1 GLDRG
6 RKRARRTRPGALRAR
21 LLLGA
26 ARLGAHRHR
35 RGRARREGGR
45 GARDGQ
51 GLQDA
56 HRAGGP
62 RGAPG
67 DRGVAPRARHDRE
80 GRRERDVRGPHG
92 KTRRAARGAAAHQA
106 LGGARRNRGRRASAH
121 AAPFVRL
128 ARAAVLGR
136 PARGAGDAR
145 PREHRL
151 HPGLHAPRLPAPRQG
166 VRRGASAGATPQGLS
181 RARKRPARGPAFER
195 PCGGRH
201 AGDRPHR
208 RPRQRQDDAPQRDAR
223 RPALRGYGR
232 ARERM
237 GRDRDRP
244 RAGTLRER
252 YFERASGAVPPF
264 RRVVIETT
272 GLADPAPLLA
282 TLIEMPAVATRY
294 SLAGVVTTVDAEHGM
309 ATLDAHPEALKQ
321 AAMADRLVITK
332 VDRAD
337 RATVAALE
345 ERLRGLNPGAALL
358 AKGRE
363 APDPALLLE
372 AGLYRGEGRIA
383 DPRGWLNAGAY
394 RRVGAPDAPRHDPRI
409 VSFAWSGEEP
419 FGIDDLETALETITG
434 LLGARLLRLKGLANV
449 RGETG
454 PIAVHAV
461 QHTLYPP
468 ARLSAWPDEDRR
480 TRLVFIGRD
489 LE

>member
-1 GLDRG
+1 MSAITPVTVLTGFLGSGKTTLANALLADPRYAG
-6 RKRARRTRPGALRAR
+6 TAVIVNEWGEIPIDHHLVRRASENVVVLPSGCICCRVAGELLGALR
-21 LLLGA
+21 
-26 ARLGAHRHR
+26 
-35 RGRARREGGR
+35 E
-45 GARDGQ
+45 
-51 GLQDA
+51 
-56 HRAGGP
+56 
-62 RGAPG
+62 
-67 DRGVAPRARHDRE
+67 
-80 GRRERDVRGPHG
+80 
-92 KTRRAARGAAAHQA
+92 
-106 LGGARRNRGRRASAH
+106 
-121 AAPFVRL
+121 
-128 ARAAVLGR
+128 
-136 PARGAGDAR
+136 
-145 PREHRL
+145 L
-151 HPGLHAPRLPAPRQG
+151 HFQ
-166 VRRGASAGATPQGLS
+166 
-181 RARKRPARGPAFER
+181 
-195 PCGGRH
+195 
-201 AGDRPHR
+201 
-208 RPRQRQDDAPQRDAR
+208 
-223 RPALRGYGR
+223 
-232 ARERM
+232 
-237 GRDRDRP
+237 
-244 RAGTLRER
+244 
-252 YFERASGAVPPF
+252 RASGAVAPF
-264 RRVVIETT
+264 TRALIETS

-282 TLIEMPAVATRY
+282 TLIEMPAVAARY

-337 RATVAALE
+337 RAAVAALE

-489 LE
+489 LEESAVDSILQSFRDPPPR